1 MGRTPAKQ
9 KHYRDEKVIK
19 ALGAKVREL
28 RASKG
33 MSMEQLANAAEMEYK
48 QLSRI
53 ERGEVNTSISR
64 VAKLAEA
71 LGVDVKELFDF

>member
-1 MGRTPAKQ
+1 LIIVPV

-19 ALGAKVREL
+19 ALGARVREL
-28 RASKG
+28 RTSKG
-33 MSMEQLANAAEMEYK
+33 MPMEQLANAAEMEYK

-53 ERGEVNTSISR
+53 ERGEVNTTISQ

-71 LGVDVKELFDF
+71 LGVDMKELFDF

>member
-1 MGRTPAKQ
+1 MIIVPV

-19 ALGAKVREL
+19 ALGARVREL
-28 RASKG
+28 RTSKG
-33 MSMEQLANAAEMEYK
+33 MPMEQLANAAEMEYK

-53 ERGEVNTSISR
+53 ERGEVNTTISQ

-71 LGVDVKELFDF
+71 LGVDMKELFDF